1 MDNINIKSKLDK
13 FYNLVSEN
21 ETDYSDNFSEL
32 IDSIIQTKEEGK
44 ISDADAHILLQL
56 ALSKQIKQEFAQL
69 SKWTQWLDDLGGKK
83 EKSFVLD
90 RKSTRLNSSH
100 RL

>member
-32 IDSIIQTKEEGK
+32 IDSIIQTKKEGK
-44 ISDADAHILLQL
+44 ISDADARILLQL
-56 ALSKQIKQEFAQL
+56 ALSKQIKQEFGQL
-69 SKWTQWLDDLGGKK
+69 SKWTQWLDDLGETK
-83 EKSFVLD
+83 EKSFVLFNLES
-90 RKSTRLNSSH
+90 KEKKYA
-100 RL
+100 